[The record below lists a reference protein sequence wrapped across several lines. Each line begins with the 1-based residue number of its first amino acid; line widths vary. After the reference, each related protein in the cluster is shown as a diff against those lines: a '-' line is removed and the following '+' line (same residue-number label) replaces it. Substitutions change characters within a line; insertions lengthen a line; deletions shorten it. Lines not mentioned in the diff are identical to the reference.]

1 MFIIVLGGG
10 IDLKGNLPSLVYQRL
25 DKAIEIYQSLT
36 NSMRRQQVRQHQ
48 SDQLDKQS
56 GGQND
61 EVKLVVAGR
70 YSFLYHQLKKFPPTT
85 EAEKMAQYLLEKQIP
100 KNKILLEKKS
110 KDTIGNAYYLKK
122 DILIPHRETRAIIIT
137 SNFHRERVKY
147 IFDKIFGLKYHL
159 QFVGV
164 EEKLSSDKKKQVNNR
179 QKELLAKTKQI
190 LSPMANGDHNFL
202 KGKLY
207 KIRYYKEKRPDWVIN
222 FVAQGK

>member
-25 DKAIEIYQSLT
+25 DKAIEIYQS
-36 NSMRRQQVRQHQ
+36 N
-48 SDQLDKQS
+48 KK
-56 GGQND
+56 NNNI
-61 EVKLVVAGR
+61 KLVVTGK

-85 EAEKMAQYLLEKQIP
+85 EAEKMAQYLLKKQIP

-122 DILIPHRETRAIIIT
+122 DVFIPHQETRAIIIT

-147 IFDKIFGLKYHL
+147 IFDKIFEPKYHL

-164 EEKLSSDKKKQVNNR
+164 EEKLSPDKKNQVNSR
-179 QKELLAKTKQI
+179 QKELLNKTKQI
-190 LSPMANGDHNFL
+190 LSLMKPGNHLDL

-207 KIRYYKEKRPDWVIN
+207 KLKYYREKRPKWVIN